1 MQESTVTDRGQTTLP
16 RDIRIR
22 TALDLQPGD
31 RIRYVVEGA
40 HVRILPVR
48 AVADLK
54 GMLKNSRT
62 PVSLDDMDAAVAQ
75 GASGSD
81 Q

>member
-16 RDIRIR
+16 RDIR